1 MRVCVFLCVCVSV
14 LGGAGRGR
22 EIETR
27 AKEEAGTLVMML
39 QKDNVKGLRSVKTR
53 CSEGSVD
60 QQSGDQRLVVR
71 RS

>member
-1 MRVCVFLCVCVSV
+1 MCVCFCVSV
-14 LGGAGRGR
+14 YLCCGRGAGRGR
-22 EIETR
+22 EIKTR